1 MSWKSHKRHTVIVL
15 GALSLLGSAAPAQ
28 KLASVREI
36 DGEPVRRVLGK
47 DGIRSI
53 DKPKFVAAEKAR
65 FLRDADPVIGVVR
78 HGVAKAYSV
87 FQLDS
92 HEIVNDSFGSD
103 PVMVTW

>member
-1 MSWKSHKRHTVIVL
+1 MNIAVLRHVGIVL
-15 GALSLLGSAAPAQ
+15 AVLGLLGSEAHAK
-28 KLASVREI
+28 KLASVKEI

-47 DGIRSI
+47 DGIPSI
-53 DKPKFVAAEKAR
+53 DKPKFVAAGKAR
-65 FLRDADPVIGVVR
+65 FLRDVDPVIGVVR

-87 FQLDS
+87 FQLDG

>member
-1 MSWKSHKRHTVIVL
+1 MNAAILRYTVIVL
-15 GALSLLGSAAPAQ
+15 GVLSLIGSGAHAK
-28 KLASVREI
+28 KLAFVKEI
-36 DGEPVRRVLGK
+36 DGEPVHRVLGK
-47 DGIRSI
+47 DAIPSI

-65 FLRDADPVIGVVR
+65 FLRDVDPVIGVVR

-87 FQLDS
+87 FQLDG